1 MFNGVV
7 CGGVR
12 WSGLMQ
18 PLAVHVKNK
27 SCPEIELKFLQLT
40 VFMNILDIVQ
50 SWNFVLFELIDFYLI
65 RIFSK

>member
-27 SCPEIELKFLQLT
+27 SCPEIELKLKRILQSKYSNSIFQDLAD
-40 VFMNILDIVQ
+40 FMVT
-50 SWNFVLFELIDFYLI
+50 F
-65 RIFSK
+65 RI

>member
-27 SCPEIELKFLQLT
+27 SCPEIELKLKRIPQSKYSNSIFQDLAD
-40 VFMNILDIVQ
+40 FMVT
-50 SWNFVLFELIDFYLI
+50 F
-65 RIFSK
+65 RI

>member
-27 SCPEIELKFLQLT
+27 SCPEIELKLKRILQSKYSNSLFQDLAD
-40 VFMNILDIVQ
+40 FMVT
-50 SWNFVLFELIDFYLI
+50 F
-65 RIFSK
+65 RI

>member
-27 SCPEIELKFLQLT
+27 SCPEIELKLKRILQSKYSNSIFQELAD
-40 VFMNILDIVQ
+40 FMVT
-50 SWNFVLFELIDFYLI
+50 F
-65 RIFSK
+65 RI

>member
-27 SCPEIELKFLQLT
+27 SCPEIELKLKRILFQDLAD
-40 VFMNILDIVQ
+40 FMVT
-50 SWNFVLFELIDFYLI
+50 F
-65 RIFSK
+65 RI